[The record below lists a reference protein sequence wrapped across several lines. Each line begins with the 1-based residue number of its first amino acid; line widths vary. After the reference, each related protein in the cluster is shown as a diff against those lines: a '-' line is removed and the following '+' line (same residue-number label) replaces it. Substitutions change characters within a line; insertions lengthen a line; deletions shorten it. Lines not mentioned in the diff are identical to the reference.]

1 MKNLYK
7 DSRFRLIIFANIAS
21 SIGSGITM
29 IAIPWMLVSSDNGN
43 KVFGY
48 ITIGMTILSFILTPF
63 VGNLVD
69 RVSRKNY

>member
-7 DSRFRLIIFANIAS
+7 DSRFRLIISANIAS

-43 KVFGY
+43 KVFGF
-48 ITIGMTILSFILTPF
+48 ITIGMTIIEFYPHTIYRESS
-63 VGNLVD
+63 G
-69 RVSRKNY
+69 